1 VTAVQGLFVQN
12 SPQLRGLILGLM
24 PDFAAVDDIM
34 QETFLTITRKAH
46 TFTLGT
52 QFMAWAATVAR
63 YETLKVRQREGKKVH
78 WLSDESLEALA
89 ASHADSPAES
99 EAQIR
104 ALERCVSQLA
114 PQAKRAMEL
123 RYQKGH
129 KAGEVARIMGWTA
142 EALYVALSRARSTLR
157 VCVERQTAAEEAAS

>member
-1 VTAVQGLFVQN
+1 
-12 SPQLRGLILGLM
+12 M
-24 PDFAAVDDIM
+24 PNFAAVDDIM
-34 QETFLTITRKAH
+34 QETFLAITRKAH

-63 YETLKVRQREGKKVH
+63 YETLKVRRREGKKAH
-78 WLSDESLEALA
+78 WLSDESIEALA
-89 ASHADSPAES
+89 ASHADLPAES
-99 EAQIR
+99 EAQMR
-104 ALERCVSQLA
+104 ALELCVSQLA

-142 EALYVALSRARSTLR
+142 EALYVALSRARAAVR
-157 VCVERQTAAEEAAS
+157 VCVERHTAAQEAAS

>member
-1 VTAVQGLFVQN
+1 
-12 SPQLRGLILGLM
+12 M
-24 PDFAAVDDIM
+24 
-34 QETFLTITRKAH
+34 
-46 TFTLGT
+46 
-52 QFMAWAATVAR
+52 
-63 YETLKVRQREGKKVH
+63 
-78 WLSDESLEALA
+78 
-89 ASHADSPAES
+89 
-99 EAQIR
+99 R
-104 ALERCVSQLA
+104 ALEHCVSQLA